1 MKEIAF
7 SLVLLSVSLSMACEP
22 EPMCDQLVAK
32 FCAAAGEPG
41 CSRLKER
48 PPTDQATCEGT
59 LADPVE
65 FKAQLDTLK
74 ASAAAIPRRPKPKA
88 PPPKPKE

>member
-1 MKEIAF
+1 MF
-7 SLVLLSVSLSMACEP
+7 CSVFFVTACEP
-22 EPMCDQLVAK
+22 EPICSQLVAK

-48 PPTDQATCEGT
+48 PPTDEAVCEET
-59 LADPVE
+59 LGDPVV

-74 ASAAAIPRRPKPKA
+74 AAAAIPSRPKPPA
-88 PPPKPKE
+88 EQ